1 MLVISDSYLSNRYMK
16 RKKTSSTPFAVLGM
30 LTIAPMSG
38 YDMKQV
44 IEQSIAH
51 FWNESY
57 GQIYPTLKRLAVAGL
72 VTRKVERKSGKPDR
86 QVYSITA
93 KGREALAQWLS
104 MPAHAEPVRIEFL
117 LKLFFGSHLPG
128 EELIARLQEFRTR
141 HTQSVATYNATEAQI
156 RREHANNPN
165 LPYWMMT
172 LNFGRH
178 RSQAMVDWA
187 DETTRTLQKM
197 KAPRAAAAGNK
208 KR

>member
-1 MLVISDSYLSNRYMK
+1 
-16 RKKTSSTPFAVLGM
+16 M

-57 GQIYPTLKRLAVAGL
+57 GQIYPTLKRLAATGWI
-72 VTRKVERKSGKPDR
+72 TRKVERKSGKPDR
-86 QVYSITA
+86 QVYSISS

-104 MPAHAEPVRIEFL
+104 MPAHAEPVRNEFL
-117 LKLFFGSHLPG
+117 LKLFFGSHLAS
-128 EELIARLQEFRTR
+128 EELIARLQEFRSR
-141 HTQSVATYNATEAQI
+141 HTRSIATYNATEAQI
-156 RREHANNPN
+156 RREHANSPN

-172 LNFGRH
+172 LNFGRY
-178 RSQAMVDWA
+178 RSKGMVDWA
-187 DETTRTLQKM
+187 DETTRTLRQM
-197 KAPRAAAAGNK
+197 QSPRAAAGNR

>member
-1 MLVISDSYLSNRYMK
+1 MK
-16 RKKTSSTPFAVLGM
+16 RRKTRSTPFAILGM

-51 FWNESY
+51 FWSESY
-57 GQIYPTLKRLAVAGL
+57 GQIYPTLKRLATAGQ
-72 VTRKVERKSGKPDR
+72 VTRKVERNSGKPDR
-86 QVYSITA
+86 QVYAINA
-93 KGREALAQWLS
+93 KGREALTKWLS
-104 MPAHAEPVRIEFL
+104 IPAQTEPVRNEFL
-117 LKLFFGSHLPG
+117 LKLFFGAHLPS
-128 EELIARLQEFRTR
+128 EEITERLQEFRTR
-141 HTQSVATYNATEAQI
+141 HAQSVATYKATEAQL

-178 RSQAMVDWA
+178 RSQAIVDWA

-197 KAPRAAAAGNK
+197 KSPRAAAVGNK

>member
-1 MLVISDSYLSNRYMK
+1 MNK
-16 RKKTSSTPFAVLGM
+16 RKASSTPFAILGM

-57 GQIYPTLKRLAVAGL
+57 GQIYPTLKRLAAAGQ

-86 QVYSITA
+86 QVYSITI
-93 KGREALAQWLS
+93 KGRDALTQWLS
-104 MPAHAEPVRIEFL
+104 IPAQTEPVRNEFL
-117 LKLFFGSHLPG
+117 LKLFFGSHLAS
-128 EELIARLQEFRTR
+128 EEIISRLQEFRAR
-141 HTQSVATYNATEAQI
+141 HAQSIATYNATEAQL

-178 RSQAMVDWA
+178 RSKAIVDWA
-187 DETTRTLQKM
+187 DETVRTLQKI